1 MQGFGSPPWNSVS
14 PACACSAHSPWGVWP
29 AALPGATHMQA
40 GELQAV
46 PGEVTSVQSFSH
58 TSTDKETEANG
69 DLLSAYQS
77 LKQRLRLLIPN
88 YVLSCYPQS

>member
-1 MQGFGSPPWNSVS
+1 MYVTMEDIIIIVLWV
-14 PACACSAHSPWGVWP
+14 
-29 AALPGATHMQA
+29 LYELKLIATHMQA